1 MTKLTVREFGSDKTS
16 QVAVPKYLL
25 ITVAPALLAQA
36 VHTLQKRT
44 RIRRAHTK
52 DRSEVRGGG
61 RKPWKQK
68 GTGRSRHGSIRSP
81 LWRGG
86 GTTFGP
92 RSRKS
97 RVLPMPLAMRQR
109 ALAGIFSE
117 HVKAGTLELLKV
129 PKALPTKTKE
139 TAKALALPTSGGR
152 TLLVI
157 ADEHASLAQSA
168 GNIARLTVKRVSQV
182 TVADVIAAGR
192 VWVDQ
197 DSLATLEKRSA

>member
-1 MTKLTVREFGSDKTS
+1 MTQLTVREFGSEKTS
-16 QVAVPKYLL
+16 TMAVPKYLS
-25 ITVAPALLAQA
+25 VVAAPALLAQA
-36 VHTLQKRT
+36 VHTLNKRM

-97 RVLPMPLAMRQR
+97 RVLRMPTTMRQR
-109 ALAGIFSE
+109 ALAGALSW
-117 HVKAGTLELLKV
+117 HVSAGTLEVVKF
-129 PKALPTKTKE
+129 PSELPTKTKE
-139 TAKALALPTSGGR
+139 VVKALPWPERGGV
-152 TLLVI
+152 TLLVV
-157 ADEHASLAQSA
+157 APEHAGLTKSA
-168 GNIARLTVKRVSQV
+168 GNIAHARIKRASDV
-182 TVADVIAAGR
+182 TIADLAAAGR
-192 VWVDQ
+192 VWVDEAG
-197 DSLATLEKRSA
+197 LAILEKRTQ